1 MVRDLTLIPPP
12 TSAPARRLDEFQ
24 NRIFPHSSHLKVA
37 MPFTPFPPLVNLQ
50 EIGWNPERVAAV
62 NSIAAPNNER
72 IALAALTRLE
82 LYDHIAAFALWCDI
96 QALDRQ

>member
-1 MVRDLTLIPPP
+1 
-12 TSAPARRLDEFQ
+12 
-24 NRIFPHSSHLKVA
+24 
-37 MPFTPFPPLVNLQ
+37 MPFAPFPPLVNLQ

-62 NSIAAPNNER
+62 NAIAGPNNER

-82 LYDHIAAFALWCDI
+82 LHDHIDAFAVWCDI